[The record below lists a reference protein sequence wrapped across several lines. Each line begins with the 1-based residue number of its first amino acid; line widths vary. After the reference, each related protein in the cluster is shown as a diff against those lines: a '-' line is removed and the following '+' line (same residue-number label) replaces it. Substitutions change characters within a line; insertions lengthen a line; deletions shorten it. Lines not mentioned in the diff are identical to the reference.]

1 VKAIFDIA
9 ALPICDIVPAAANAG
24 LESRIVDGWLVANLR
39 IGDGVT
45 RDAAAIGRRESEPGS
60 RMLLIQDRN
69 RIAGRDRPRRLA
81 GRQEFRSVLKV
92 A

>member
-9 ALPICDIVPAAANAG
+9 ALPICDNVSAPTSAARESQIVVGG
-24 LESRIVDGWLVANLR
+24 LAANLR
-39 IGDGVT
+39 IGDGVA
-45 RDAAAIGRRESEPGS
+45 RDAAAIGRRETEPGS

-69 RIAGRDRPRRLA
+69 RSAGRLSA
-81 GRQEFRSVLKV
+81 GRHESRSVSKV

>member
-9 ALPICDIVPAAANAG
+9 ALPICEIAPAPASAG
-24 LESRIVDGWLVANLR
+24 RDSRIIVGWLAADLR
-39 IGDGVT
+39 IGDGVA
-45 RDAAAIGRRESEPGS
+45 RDAAAIGRRETEPGS

-69 RIAGRDRPRRLA
+69 CIAGRRFA
-81 GRQEFRSVLKV
+81 GRHESRSVSKV

>member
-9 ALPICDIVPAAANAG
+9 ALPICDNVSVPTSAG
-24 LESRIVDGWLVANLR
+24 RDSRIVVGWLAADLR
-39 IGDGVT
+39 IGDGVA
-45 RDAAAIGRRESEPGS
+45 RDAAAIGCRETKPGS

-69 RIAGRDRPRRLA
+69 RSAGRIAVRH
-81 GRQEFRSVLKV
+81 EFRSVSKV